1 MVGSNEAAVRTN
13 VSYTVRHFRYLWR
26 QDVFQDRQ
34 LDYWLLDSFVQVVK
48 RTARQNKRWEERPSA
63 EMEVVREC
71 TEHGRLRRNSFD
83 SAR

>member
-48 RTARQNKRWEERPSA
+48 RTAKTKQKVGGAPVCGDGSCERMYRTRQA
-63 EMEVVREC
+63 
-71 TEHGRLRRNSFD
+71 
-83 SAR
+83 A